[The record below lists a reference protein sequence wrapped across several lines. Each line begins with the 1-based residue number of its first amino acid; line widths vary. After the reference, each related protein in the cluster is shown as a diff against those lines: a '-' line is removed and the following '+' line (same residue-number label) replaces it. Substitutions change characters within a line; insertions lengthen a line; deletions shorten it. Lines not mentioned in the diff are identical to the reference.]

1 MMKKRTKL
9 RRVSQR
15 WIFIQT
21 LSKFFLLLIFTQ
33 YLFWCLREYT
43 DVNVYLNI
51 IQKLSNIHAIF
62 ILIFKRRIKLFWVVG
77 CKLWPGG
84 GQPFQQIW
92 PKFATKIKYPWQF
105 DLKYSWKFEEEK
117 TSKVPTRVV
126 TTVPAKEPRL
136 DQQPIK
142 SALKKVSRHI
152 SMTINVPHD
161 MTWREFMTINV
172 PHDMTWHMTRVHDD
186 YWTDV

>member
-21 LSKFFLLLIFTQ
+21 LSKVFLLLIFTQ

-105 DLKYSWKFEEEK
+105 DLKYRKKHQRCQPEWWQRCLPRSQDSTNSRSSQLWKRWAD
-117 TSKVPTRVV
+117 TSP
-126 TTVPAKEPRL
+126 
-136 DQQPIK
+136 
-142 SALKKVSRHI
+142 
-152 SMTINVPHD
+152 
-161 MTWREFMTINV
+161 WR
-172 PHDMTWHMTRVHDD
+172 
-186 YWTDV
+186 